1 MKRFKLSVFLT
12 TSLFSMLVNFNL
24 LAQGTTAP
32 TAAAAKPSTFFLGKW
47 DVLVLGLPQGDT
59 HMPTV
64 FEMKK
69 DSATNKDI
77 MVGKIENKE
86 SGSVIPLTDIVATD
100 STMDFAFSAQGYDL
114 TMDFS
119 QKR

>member
-1 MKRFKLSVFLT
+1 M
-12 TSLFSMLVNFNL
+12 
-24 LAQGTTAP
+24 
-32 TAAAAKPSTFFLGKW
+32 
-47 DVLVLGLPQGDT
+47 GLPQGDT

-86 SGSVIPLTDIVATD
+86 SGNVILCLKKANKNLKII
-100 STMDFAFSAQGYDL
+100 
-114 TMDFS
+114 
-119 QKR
+119 

>member
-1 MKRFKLSVFLT
+1 M
-12 TSLFSMLVNFNL
+12 
-24 LAQGTTAP
+24 
-32 TAAAAKPSTFFLGKW
+32 
-47 DVLVLGLPQGDT
+47 GLPQGDT

-77 MVGKIENKE
+77 MVGRIENKE
-86 SGSVIPLTDIVATD
+86 SGNIIPLTDIVATD

>member
-47 DVLVLGLPQGDT
+47 DVLSYGFTTGRYT
-59 HMPTV
+59 HAYRV
-64 FEMKK
+64 
-69 DSATNKDI
+69 
-77 MVGKIENKE
+77 
-86 SGSVIPLTDIVATD
+86 
-100 STMDFAFSAQGYDL
+100 
-114 TMDFS
+114 
-119 QKR
+119 